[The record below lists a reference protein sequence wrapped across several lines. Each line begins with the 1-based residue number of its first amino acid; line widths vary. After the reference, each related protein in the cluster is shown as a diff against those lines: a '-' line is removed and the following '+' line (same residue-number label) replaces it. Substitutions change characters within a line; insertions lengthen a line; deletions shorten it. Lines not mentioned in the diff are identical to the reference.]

1 MTHWLNDRLK
11 VASEE
16 PSQELTN
23 LRSKLTKHQAFEM
36 ELQANKHKIDS
47 INEVRERERALIIS
61 LAFCENTHFLIRSKL
76 SARSAGMFLNIMSNP
91 GLNFSELFLKF

>member
-47 INEVRERERALIIS
+47 INEVRERALIIS
-61 LAFCENTHFLIRSKL
+61 LAFVKDTHFLIRSKL
-76 SARSAGMFLNIMSNP
+76 SVRSAGMFLNIMSNP

>member
-1 MTHWLNDRLK
+1 MSFFFNNKVILCEFIIQVTHWLNDRLK

-36 ELQANKHKIDS
+36 ELQANKQKIDS
-47 INEVRERERALIIS
+47 INEVINVSPHL
-61 LAFCENTHFLIRSKL
+61 L
-76 SARSAGMFLNIMSNP
+76 STVF
-91 GLNFSELFLKF
+91 

>member
-1 MTHWLNDRLK
+1 MLAGYEFFFNNKVILCEFIIQVTHWLNDRLK

-36 ELQANKHKIDS
+36 ELQANKQKIDS
-47 INEVRERERALIIS
+47 INEVINVSPHL
-61 LAFCENTHFLIRSKL
+61 L
-76 SARSAGMFLNIMSNP
+76 STVF
-91 GLNFSELFLKF
+91 